1 MKFCREGKFPA
12 SLRDTPLDFAA
23 KKNPAAFCR
32 ILKRFSVGDFLA
44 SREEFFRVSCSLTA
58 EAGRISRGCLGP
70 SAKRPGSVF
79 SMVPASCSSF
89 LRLITS
95 RPPDFIAA
103 LVRGHPLPLRRLY
116 LRAGDFHHASG
127 RGWSLPGISPVR
139 GGGNQKYLEFKSRR
153 CARVARP
160 GIYN

>member
-79 SMVPASCSSF
+79 FSILFLSEFSTLLFPSCW
-89 LRLITS
+89 
-95 RPPDFIAA
+95 RPKSIVDF
-103 LVRGHPLPLRRLY
+103 
-116 LRAGDFHHASG
+116 S
-127 RGWSLPGISPVR
+127 
-139 GGGNQKYLEFKSRR
+139 
-153 CARVARP
+153 
-160 GIYN
+160 